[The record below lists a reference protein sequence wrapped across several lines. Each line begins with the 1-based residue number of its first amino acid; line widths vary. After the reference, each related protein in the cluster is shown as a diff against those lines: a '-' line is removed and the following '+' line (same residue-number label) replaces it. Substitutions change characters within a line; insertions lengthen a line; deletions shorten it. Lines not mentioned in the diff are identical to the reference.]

1 MSKTFASMAVPNYRR
16 YFAGTILA
24 NTGQW
29 MSRTAQS
36 WLVLVV
42 LTDHNAS
49 ALGWLMAAAFTPLL
63 VITPW
68 AGALADKYPKRRI
81 MVLAQIVMC
90 VDAAILATLVLTGT
104 VRLWHVFTL
113 VAMDGT
119 ATSFYNPAMQAF
131 VSEIVPLSK
140 LPNAISLN
148 SASFNGARI
157 LGPGVAG
164 LLIAGIG
171 TGWVMVIN
179 VACFIGFITT
189 LILLRADQLHP
200 SPPVQGKS
208 SVRDGVKYVR
218 VRFDLKVLLAIG
230 FVMGTFGF
238 NFNLSDSLMA
248 TVGFGRGSGEYGL
261 LGSIMGLGAIAA
273 ALGSAR
279 RKPRMRWV
287 ELALVVY
294 TVGMG
299 LSAIAPNY
307 FLFALLKVPV
317 GWGAVSTLIVA
328 NSMVQTSVSPQMRGR
343 VMSLWSTLLLGG
355 TPFVSPALGWIGD
368 QWGPRWTVG
377 IPAIIIGLLFIGVT
391 ATIMHNDSLKVR
403 FDPHK
408 KAPWLRIER
417 GQVTVNYTQET
428 R

>member
-1 MSKTFASMAVPNYRR
+1 
-16 YFAGTILA
+16 
-24 NTGQW
+24 
-29 MSRTAQS
+29 
-36 WLVLVV
+36 
-42 LTDHNAS
+42 
-49 ALGWLMAAAFTPLL
+49 
-63 VITPW
+63 
-68 AGALADKYPKRRI
+68 
-81 MVLAQIVMC
+81 
-90 VDAAILATLVLTGT
+90 
-104 VRLWHVFTL
+104 
-113 VAMDGT
+113 
-119 ATSFYNPAMQAF
+119 
-131 VSEIVPLSK
+131 
-140 LPNAISLN
+140 
-148 SASFNGARI
+148 
-157 LGPGVAG
+157 
-164 LLIAGIG
+164 
-171 TGWVMVIN
+171 
-179 VACFIGFITT
+179 
-189 LILLRADQLHP
+189 
-200 SPPVQGKS
+200 
-208 SVRDGVKYVR
+208 
-218 VRFDLKVLLAIG
+218 
-230 FVMGTFGF
+230 
-238 NFNLSDSLMA
+238 
-248 TVGFGRGSGEYGL
+248 
-261 LGSIMGLGAIAA
+261 
-273 ALGSAR
+273 
-279 RKPRMRWV
+279 MRWV

-294 TVGMG
+294 TVSMG